1 MGAEVSG
8 SDNCRGDAELLEF
21 ENERLCEAGD
31 RKLGS
36 GVRCPARSTEVA
48 THRSDR
54 EQVPAA
60 LASHDWQHGAS
71 DVHHAVYVGCEL
83 LVDLFRRHFLKR
95 SDETVARV
103 VDEDID
109 STKVMTGS
117 ETTLVAAAG
126 SVTSREAVI
135 SRVQPRRES
144 RMRRCWGS
152 DACRISLDVL
162 DPTTD
167 TVISPTVALQRIS
180 ARDKK
185 RG

>member
-1 MGAEVSG
+1 MSVAGSRIAEDLSRKSVRKYPGPTIVAVMPNSSSSRA
-8 SDNCRGDAELLEF
+8 SDSVKPAT
-21 ENERLCEAGD
+21 A
-31 RKLGS
+31 KLGS

-109 STKVMTGS
+109 STKVIDSGRDDSRRGS
-117 ETTLVAAAG
+117 WVG
-126 SVTSREAVI
+126 YVQSR
-135 SRVQPRRES
+135 RH
-144 RMRRCWGS
+144 
-152 DACRISLDVL
+152 
-162 DPTTD
+162 
-167 TVISPTVALQRIS
+167 
-180 ARDKK
+180 
-185 RG
+185 

>member
-1 MGAEVSG
+1 MSVAGSRIAEDLSRKSVRKYPG
-8 SDNCRGDAELLEF
+8 PTIVAVMAELLEF
-21 ENERLCEAGD
+21 EGERLCEAGH

-109 STKVMTGS
+109 STKVIDSVRDDSRRGS
-117 ETTLVAAAG
+117 WVG
-126 SVTSREAVI
+126 YVQRSRH
-135 SRVQPRRES
+135 
-144 RMRRCWGS
+144 
-152 DACRISLDVL
+152 
-162 DPTTD
+162 
-167 TVISPTVALQRIS
+167 
-180 ARDKK
+180 
-185 RG
+185 

>member
-1 MGAEVSG
+1 MSVAGSRIAEDLSRKSVRKYPGPTIVAVMPNSSSSRA
-8 SDNCRGDAELLEF
+8 SDSVKPATANLE
-21 ENERLCEAGD
+21 AAYA
-31 RKLGS
+31 
-36 GVRCPARSTEVA
+36 VPRSTEVA

-109 STKVMTGS
+109 STKVIDSVRDDSRRGS
-117 ETTLVAAAG
+117 WVG
-126 SVTSREAVI
+126 YVQRSRH
-135 SRVQPRRES
+135 
-144 RMRRCWGS
+144 
-152 DACRISLDVL
+152 
-162 DPTTD
+162 
-167 TVISPTVALQRIS
+167 
-180 ARDKK
+180 
-185 RG
+185 